1 MKLKYSNKKN
11 TNLRIKIFIIIFLF
25 FASIIIE
32 AQNNYPQNHFR
43 SPINYPIV
51 LTGTFGELRTNHFHS
66 GIDIKTKGKTGEK
79 IYTIAEGY
87 IIRIK
92 VSATGFGK
100 TLYIAHPNGFVSVYA
115 HLKKFNKRVEKFVRQ
130 KHYEKEEFE
139 LNIFPK
145 KNQIKVKKGEIIA
158 FSGNTGGSDGPH
170 LHFEI
175 RDKKT
180 EKPINPF
187 LFGLKSKD
195 YTRPKIKLLKIYP
208 VSDSSFVNNSTKA
221 KKFKVGGWGMQHK
234 IIDEDTIHVSG
245 KIAFGIQTYDLGN
258 NNGNKNGIYS
268 IEMFVDSVL
277 QYSHKMQTFSFNET
291 RYINSLID
299 YPEFIDNKIR
309 IQKTQIAPNNK
320 LSVYDNV
327 LNNGIFYFL
336 DSLFH
341 NLNFVIKDVFGNTS
355 QLSFIIKSDPPN
367 DSLLKVS
374 EKISKDQKFY
384 SYSKKNIFET
394 DSLIVTI
401 PKNALYDSIV
411 FEYTISEP
419 LQNSFSSTYHIHNKY
434 TPLHKNITI
443 TIKPDSIP
451 KRLKEKA
458 LIAYING
465 DKEKFSAIGGKWENG
480 FLTAKNKQFGKYTVM
495 LDTIPPEIIALNIH
509 NKKKIKGYKTIV
521 VKITDDFS
529 GIKNYRATLNNRWIL
544 MEYDKKTDKL
554 TYFVDDRI
562 KKGKNI
568 FKIEVADER
577 GNSSNYK
584 AVIFY

>member
-1 MKLKYSNKKN
+1 MHKTTTTFL
-11 TNLRIKIFIIIFLF
+11 LIIFLLF
-25 FASIIIE
+25 SSKIIE
-32 AQNNYPQNHFR
+32 AQNKYPKNYFR
-43 SPINYPIV
+43 SPVDHPIV

-79 IYTIAEGY
+79 IYAIADGY

-115 HLKKFNKRVEKFVRQ
+115 HLKNFNKRIEKFVKQ

-145 KNQIKVKKGEIIA
+145 KNQIKVEKGEKIA
-158 FSGNTGGSDGPH
+158 FSGNSGSSDGPH

-208 VSDSSFVNNSTKA
+208 VSDSSFVNNSTQA
-221 KKFKVGGWGMQHK
+221 KKYKIGGWGMQHK
-234 IIDEDTIHVSG
+234 IEGEDTIHVSG
-245 KIAFGIQTYDLGN
+245 KIAFGIQAYDLGN
-258 NNGNKNGIYS
+258 NNGNKNGIFS
-268 IEMFVDSVL
+268 VEIFVDSVL

-320 LSVYDNV
+320 LSIYASV
-327 LNNGIFYFL
+327 LNNGIFDFR

-341 NLNFVIKDVFGNTS
+341 NLNFAIKDVFGNTS
-355 QLSFIIKSDPPN
+355 QLSFIIKSDLPN
-367 DSLLKVS
+367 DSLLKVR
-374 EKISKDQKFY
+374 EKISEEQEYY
-384 SYSKKNIFET
+384 SFSKKNIFET

-401 PKNALYDSIV
+401 PQNTLYDSII
-411 FEYTISEP
+411 FEHEISRP

-443 TIKPDSIP
+443 AIKPDSIP
-451 KRLKEKA
+451 KRLEEKA
-458 LIAYING
+458 LIANING
-465 DKEKFSAIGGKWENG
+465 DKEKFSAIGGKWKNG
-480 FLTAKNKQFGKYTVM
+480 FLTSKTRQFGKYTIM

-521 VKITDDFS
+521 IKITDDFS
-529 GIKNYRATLNNRWIL
+529 GIKNYRATLNGRWIL

-577 GNSSNYK
+577 GNTSNYE